1 MFNFCLFVFVI
12 HAVRDS
18 AQEIV
23 FGKQKKSAVYAKK
36 RRMREYEARKK
47 LRMRKPRRMH
57 SAAIIFVCYS
67 SSSVEATPK

>member
-1 MFNFCLFVFVI
+1 MVNFCLFVFVI

-36 RRMREYEARKK
+36 RRLRQYEARRKM
-47 LRMRKPRRMH
+47 RMRKPRRL
-57 SAAIIFVCYS
+57 SAAVII
-67 SSSVEATPK
+67 

>member
-1 MFNFCLFVFVI
+1 MINFCLFVFVL

-36 RRMREYEARKK
+36 RRMREYEKRKK
-47 LRMRKPRRMH
+47 LRIRKPQRV
-57 SAAIIFVCYS
+57 SAALIIV
-67 SSSVEATPK
+67 

>member
-1 MFNFCLFVFVI
+1 MVNFCLFVFVI

-36 RRMREYEARKK
+36 
-47 LRMRKPRRMH
+47 
-57 SAAIIFVCYS
+57 
-67 SSSVEATPK
+67 TPYA

>member
-1 MFNFCLFVFVI
+1 MVNFCLFVFVI

-36 RRMREYEARKK
+36 RRMREYEKRKK
-47 LRMRKPRRMH
+47 LRMRKPRRAH
-57 SAAIIFVCYS
+57 SAAILYIS
-67 SSSVEATPK
+67 INRAA

>member
-1 MFNFCLFVFVI
+1 MINFCLFVFVL

-36 RRMREYEARKK
+36 RRMREYEKRKK
-47 LRMRKPRRMH
+47 LRIRKPRRV
-57 SAAIIFVCYS
+57 SAALIFV
-67 SSSVEATPK
+67 

>member
-1 MFNFCLFVFVI
+1 MINFCLFVFVL

-36 RRMREYEARKK
+36 RRMREYEKRKK
-47 LRMRKPRRMH
+47 LRIRKPRRV
-57 SAAIIFVCYS
+57 AAALIFV
-67 SSSVEATPK
+67 

>member
-1 MFNFCLFVFVI
+1 MVNLCLFVFVL

-36 RRMREYEARKK
+36 RRMREYEKRKK
-47 LRMRKPRRMH
+47 LRIRKPRRV
-57 SAAIIFVCYS
+57 SAALIFV
-67 SSSVEATPK
+67 

>member
-1 MFNFCLFVFVI
+1 MVNLCLFVFVL

-36 RRMREYEARKK
+36 RRMREYERRKK
-47 LRMRKPRRMH
+47 LRMRKPRRI
-57 SAAIIFVCYS
+57 SAAILFINR
-67 SSSVEATPK
+67 AA

>member
-1 MFNFCLFVFVI
+1 MVNFCLFVFVI

-23 FGKQKKSAVYAKK
+23 FGKQKKSAVQTAAHEKAA
-36 RRMREYEARKK
+36 ENS
-47 LRMRKPRRMH
+47 LRGNY
-57 SAAIIFVCYS
+57 FLYYS

>member
-1 MFNFCLFVFVI
+1 MVNFCLFVFVI

-36 RRMREYEARKK
+36 RRMRQYEARRK
-47 LRMRKPRRMH
+47 LHMRKPRRL
-57 SAAIIFVCYS
+57 SAAVII
-67 SSSVEATPK
+67 